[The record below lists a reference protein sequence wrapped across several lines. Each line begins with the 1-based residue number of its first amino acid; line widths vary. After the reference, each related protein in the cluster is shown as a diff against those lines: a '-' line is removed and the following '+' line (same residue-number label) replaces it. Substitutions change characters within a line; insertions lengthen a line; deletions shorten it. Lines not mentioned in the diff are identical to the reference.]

1 MTDKRK
7 RNVVWH
13 IKTNTDG
20 TTPQQDAHLAVLM
33 DIRDEMQAIN
43 AKLDCCRV
51 REALDAIAKMHKN
64 GVKIRRTRKRK

>member
-43 AKLDCCRV
+43 AKLDCYRV

-64 GVKIRRTRKRK
+64 GVTIRRTRKRK